1 MPEDKTMKH
10 VIEFLFRVTLLA
22 LICFVF
28 WWASVASLSIV
39 TNLSVM
45 VGGPL
50 VVFPVAWLGRTILDR
65 NQTSVSWITMFVH
78 FAVVLLVGVP
88 IVRAFVTHQN
98 WTDWLL
104 PVPSEIGRVL
114 VIGSGV
120 ACFLTV
126 ANLALK
132 GLGAPGIVLSRKL
145 AVDWLYAW
153 TRNPMVL
160 AALAWFFSLG
170 IWFGSLLFVLWVL
183 VLFTPALL
191 FFVKVYEERE
201 LEIRF
206 GLSYLEYKS
215 RTPML
220 LPRRPRG

>member
-1 MPEDKTMKH
+1 MRHM
-10 VIEFLFRVTLLA
+10 IEFLVRVTLLGF
-22 LICFVF
+22 ICFVF

-39 TNLSVM
+39 MNLSVM
-45 VGGPL
+45 AGGPL

-65 NQTSVSWITMFVH
+65 NQTAVSWITMFVH
-78 FAVVLLVGVP
+78 FAVGVLVGVP
-88 IVRAFVTHQN
+88 IVRAFVTHQ
-98 WTDWLL
+98 DWSERLL
-104 PVPSEIGRVL
+104 PVPSEIGSVF
-114 VIGSGV
+114 VIVTGA

-160 AALAWFFSLG
+160 AALAWFLSLG
-170 IWFGSLLFVLWVL
+170 IWFQSLLFVLWVL
-183 VLFTPALL
+183 VLFAPALL

-206 GLSYLEYKS
+206 GTSYLEYKS

-220 LPRRPRG
+220 LPRRPRA